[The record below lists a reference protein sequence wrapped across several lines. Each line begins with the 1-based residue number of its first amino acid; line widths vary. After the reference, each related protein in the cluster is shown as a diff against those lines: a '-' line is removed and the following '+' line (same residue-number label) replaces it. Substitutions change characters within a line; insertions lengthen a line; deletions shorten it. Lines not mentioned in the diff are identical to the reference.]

1 MEHLC
6 SDARKTLFFVKL
18 LCGAYVCRSEP
29 VLCPSPHSVV
39 TPVTSHRSKIWEG
52 GSQRSRALGDFYG
65 TGIETWAGF
74 GPVWQLLKSGFSCF
88 HGQKKISKKIVDG
101 ENIFGI

>member
-29 VLCPSPHSVV
+29 VLCPSPHSAV
-39 TPVTSHRSKIWEG
+39 TPETSHRSKICGG
-52 GSQRSRALGDFYG
+52 GSSNVMGIICPPGWNRVKDGGCKNLVG
-65 TGIETWAGF
+65 TSSHVPEPTGA
-74 GPVWQLLKSGFSCF
+74 PVM
-88 HGQKKISKKIVDG
+88 
-101 ENIFGI
+101 